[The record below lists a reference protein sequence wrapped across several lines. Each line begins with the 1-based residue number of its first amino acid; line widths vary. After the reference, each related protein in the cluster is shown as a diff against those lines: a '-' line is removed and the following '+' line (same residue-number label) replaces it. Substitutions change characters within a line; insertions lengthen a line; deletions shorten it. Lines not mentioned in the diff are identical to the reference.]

1 MILVKYNDFAIQ
13 HGENY
18 NKGNNFGHLKIGGL
32 QVCLSLLVTPIDM
45 RSSHG
50 WLAFLDNSN
59 EPLCIDI

>member
-13 HGENY
+13 HGEN
-18 NKGNNFGHLKIGGL
+18 NFGQLKIGGFQL
-32 QVCLSLLVTPIDM
+32 WLSLLVTPIDM
-45 RSSHG
+45 RSSNG

>member
-1 MILVKYNDFAIQ
+1 MILLKYNEFAIQ

-18 NKGNNFGHLKIGGL
+18 NKGKKIWHLKIGGL

-59 EPLCIDI
+59 ERLCMDI